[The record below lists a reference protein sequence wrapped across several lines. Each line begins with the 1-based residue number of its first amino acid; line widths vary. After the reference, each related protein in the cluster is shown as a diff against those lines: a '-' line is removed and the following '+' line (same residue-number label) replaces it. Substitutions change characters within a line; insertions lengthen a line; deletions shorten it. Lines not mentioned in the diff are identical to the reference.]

1 MANKLKITEQQLK
14 MITERRHTYKSDV
27 EEVEEQET
35 ISVVP
40 GEPNEE
46 EEVAVEENVEL
57 NESILKIKSE
67 FNRFL

>member
-1 MANKLKITEQQLK
+1 MAKKLKITEEQLK
-14 MITERRHTYKSDV
+14 MITERKHSYKSD
-27 EEVEEQET
+27 VEEQET

-46 EEVAVEENVEL
+46 ETEEENVEL